1 MSSDLFTLRHALQN
15 AADDRDAAD
24 KGAAFTARVRREI
37 TALFEDPECPRRRHS
52 FAVIRQ
58 RLGVF
63 DENDPELREILF
75 SMGAQVCKGK
85 GEAAIWELIHADTPA
100 PPPTRRKRPLVLR
113 LGLLALLFVAVLLA
127 GNAIATSVT
136 GTSLLD
142 LVRN

>member
-1 MSSDLFTLRHALQN
+1 MSFDLFTLRHALQN

-52 FAVIRQ
+52 FAVIRR

-100 PPPTRRKRPLVLR
+100 PPPHAAQAPA
-113 LGLLALLFVAVLLA
+113 GPASWAVGAVVCRGSA
-127 GNAIATSVT
+127 GWQCDCDIGDRHLSA
-136 GTSLLD
+136 
-142 LVRN
+142 